1 MPAQLLQPP
10 HGATTPVVDPPRQAW
25 QPLRGTTPPPPP
37 GRVAGD
43 GGSGG
48 RWSWPRKLAAAALAL
63 GLALASGAAGAYA
76 ATSLD
81 DDTAVA
87 ASTPVTAAS
96 GGSTTETSL
105 ASVAAAVEPSV
116 VSITVR
122 TTGQQVEGSGVV
134 LRSDGLILT
143 NNHVVEGAAQGG
155 RITVEFSDGA
165 TATATVAGT
174 DPSTDL
180 AVIQAEGVSGLQAA
194 TFGDSDA
201 LRVGDTV
208 LAIGSPLGL
217 EGSVT
222 GGIVSALHRT
232 FEVDA
237 DGQSGVTISDAIQ
250 TDAPINPG
258 NSGGPLVNS
267 DGEVVGI
274 LTANASVSQDA
285 GSIGVGFAIPSNQVE
300 QVVSQLTGGALDVA
314 SSSTTG

>member
-10 HGATTPVVDPPRQAW
+10 PGATPVIDPPPAW
-25 QPLRGTTPPPPP
+25 QPLRGSPPPPPP

-43 GGSGG
+43 GG
-48 RWSWPRKLAAAALAL
+48 RWSWPRKLVAGFLAL

-96 GGSTTETSL
+96 GGSTTEPSL

-122 TTGQQVEGSGVV
+122 TAGQQVEGSGVV

-143 NNHVVEGAAQGG
+143 NNHVVEDAATGG
-155 RITVEFSDGA
+155 RITVEFSDGR

-201 LRVGDTV
+201 LQVGDTV

-222 GGIVSALHRT
+222 AGIVSALHRT
-232 FEVDA
+232 FDVDA
-237 DGQSGVTISDAIQ
+237 DGQAGTTINDAIQ

-267 DGEVVGI
+267 AGEVVGI

-300 QVVSQLTGGALDVA
+300 QVASQLTGGALTVA